1 MEVLWDIADAVR
13 HLCSDERFA
22 ELEAHVKAVEEKY
35 KVLVVAYEVEKVMAE
50 AEDVEMDRGSDDD
63 EDATEGGE

>member
-1 MEVLWDIADAVR
+1 M
-13 HLCSDERFA
+13 
-22 ELEAHVKAVEEKY
+22 KALEEKY
-35 KVLVVAYEVEKVMAE
+35 KVLAVAYNVEMVEKVMAE